1 MGHAHHWQW
10 ASTDLNAT
18 PPYLL
23 GLYDPD
29 SLQNSADLS
38 IVMGLT
44 CLTGVFQTPA
54 FCRHYHRRA
63 HVAQSIRRRCGGM
76 GTDWARCGH
85 GHDSLQ
91 DGFYHEFWQSPP
103 GTPLGTLVQAGFF
116 ELFSRG
122 QCCQE
127 TLRTYALLGD
137 PLTAPMVGTARNWIY
152 APGVT
157 Q

>member
-1 MGHAHHWQW
+1 MPS
-10 ASTDLNAT
+10 ASTTIDERMLLNPSGGAVAVWGPT
-18 PPYLL
+18 GL
-23 GLYDPD
+23 GVGY
-29 SLQNSADLS
+29 
-38 IVMGLT
+38 
-44 CLTGVFQTPA
+44 
-54 FCRHYHRRA
+54 
-63 HVAQSIRRRCGGM
+63 
-76 GTDWARCGH
+76 